1 MRILALSSSRGSR
14 YAVLAKETST
24 PELCYKVGK
33 TKNHWHCVRLP
44 LRAARYL
51 NGAAVE
57 NFHPA
62 RFVVFAAMLCLMAA
76 ARLGAQN
83 LTLEGQTG
91 GFITP
96 TAYVVYSA
104 KGQTFSHPAI
114 GYHFVNANK
123 VIGNIHTFS
132 IEEGIANRAEFG
144 YTRSVH
150 TEGDSATFSSLWHFA
165 GMNVLNGKVVAIR
178 DGQWH
183 TAVPGAA
190 AGFVVRT
197 GDKFVT
203 GALDQELTKT
213 LKSYTN
219 GDLFVAVTKTW
230 LHPPVPFLLNLGWK
244 ATNAT
249 IYGIGGQS
257 TRFGGRLFGGLGIPI
272 PGPFKTAI
280 VPAAGFTQEPRTAKN
295 LDLILYPPGSNAHIP
310 TTMDYAIRITQKDN
324 PHFAFDIGVGQVAG
338 TIGTTAVVTPNG
350 LVLLPINLQARAVFG
365 TGLSLRF

>member
-1 MRILALSSSRGSR
+1 VKSD
-14 YAVLAKETST
+14 
-24 PELCYKVGK
+24 
-33 TKNHWHCVRLP
+33 RLP
-44 LRAARYL
+44 
-51 NGAAVE
+51 
-57 NFHPA
+57 
-62 RFVVFAAMLCLMAA
+62 RFVFPAVVLCLLTA

-104 KGQTFSHPAI
+104 KGQIFSHPTV
-114 GYHFVNANK
+114 GYHFVNADK

-132 IEEGIANRAEFG
+132 IEEGFANRAEAG

-150 TEGDSATFSSLWHFA
+150 TEGDSPTFSSLWHFA
-165 GMNVLNGKVVAIR
+165 GMNVFNGKVVAIR

-183 TAVPGAA
+183 TPVPGVA

-197 GDKFVT
+197 GDKFVS
-203 GALDQELTKT
+203 GALDQELTGT

-219 GDLFVAVTKTW
+219 GDLYVAVTKTW
-230 LHPPVPFLLNLGWK
+230 LHPPFPFLANLGWK
-244 ATNAT
+244 ATNAS
-249 IYGIGGQS
+249 IYGIGGQA

-280 VPAAGFTQEPRTAKN
+280 VPAAGFTQEPPTSKN
-295 LDLILYPPGSNAHIP
+295 LNLILYPPGSRAHLP
-310 TTMDYAIRITQKDN
+310 TTLDYAVRITQKDN

-338 TIGTTAVVTPNG
+338 TIGTTVIPTPT
-350 LVLLPINLQARAVFG
+350 LPILLPVNLQARAVVG
-365 TGLSLRF
+365 TGLSIRY